1 MEEFNLHEMIA
12 SYLADVIVSSIK
24 LLKLQWEK
32 VETLRVLMQL
42 RMKEFIF
49 MSAYSHILTRVHHK
63 LAAANC
69 MYLTYTCVKNADM
82 KNNQ

>member
-1 MEEFNLHEMIA
+1 MGKGRNPQGA
-12 SYLADVIVSSIK
+12 CATSY
-24 LLKLQWEK
+24 E
-32 VETLRVLMQL
+32 RVHIH
-42 RMKEFIF
+42 EFIF